1 MGFNVPSNPQGCVS
15 NTPLLPTRPRKR
27 QSISCPGPL
36 AMSPSSSVLAGS
48 SRSFP
53 LEAVKL
59 ARTVIKIIEG
69 PQRIFNQE
77 IFNNYYLLDSC
88 YSV

>member
-1 MGFNVPSNPQGCVS
+1 MLMAADPPPA
-15 NTPLLPTRPRKR
+15 PLM
-27 QSISCPGPL
+27 
-36 AMSPSSSVLAGS
+36 MSPASLVLTDPS
-48 SRSFP
+48 HSFP
-53 LEAVKL
+53 LEALKL